1 MTNQEPVSLK
11 KKAKKAQEKAV
22 ASEAASP
29 LVALL
34 EGSGF
39 RVQAENESTLS
50 FPFEG
55 GTYYLSVPAEG
66 EDYYHVIFP
75 NFWELAD
82 EEAFVKALVAC
93 DAVNREVK
101 VVKLH
106 TLDDDVWA
114 GVEAFHE
121 SPEVFVRG
129 LPRVLGFIQEAVRA
143 FRDVMLAEVD
153 EA

>member
-1 MTNQEPVSLK
+1 M
-11 KKAKKAQEKAV
+11 
-22 ASEAASP
+22 
-29 LVALL
+29 
-34 EGSGF
+34 
-39 RVQAENESTLS
+39 
-50 FPFEG
+50 
-55 GTYYLSVPAEG
+55 
-66 EDYYHVIFP
+66 
-75 NFWELAD
+75 
-82 EEAFVKALVAC
+82 KALVAC

-121 SPEVFVRG
+121 SQEAFVRG

-143 FRDVMLAEVD
+143 FRDVMLAEVE